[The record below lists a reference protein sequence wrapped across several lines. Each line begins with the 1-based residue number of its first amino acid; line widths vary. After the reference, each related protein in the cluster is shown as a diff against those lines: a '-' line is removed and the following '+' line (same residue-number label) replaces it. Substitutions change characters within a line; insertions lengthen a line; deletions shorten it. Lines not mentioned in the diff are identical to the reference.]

1 MASGGMT
8 SNPTIFEKAI
18 TGGKLYDDL
27 LNSLRPRTDLDAK
40 GRFEVLAIRDIQDAA
55 DKFRPVYESTKR
67 RDGYVSIEVSPYLAR
82 DMKGS
87 LEEARR
93 LWKSVGRENVMV
105 KIPGTAEGLPADPA
119 GHQRRHQH
127 QHHLALRPGCLR
139 QGGRGL
145 HRRPG
150 AIRQKRWRRE
160 QNGQR
165 GEFLHQPHRLR
176 CRRHNRHPAKG
187 FDAEHRITPSSLK
200 ITARRIT
207 EERQIP
213 PRAEFHLGDEEREDL
228 SEIAIV
234 ATLEIAPPHPSDGW
248 LMTIIVEDEIG
259 PRGPGR
265 GTTVEDEQPID
276 LETFY
281 SQFIRPE
288 RGTATVVA
296 QADNAAAE
304 ARILSLLASIE
315 SDRHGPGVGK
325 Q

>member
-1 MASGGMT
+1 MET
-8 SNPTIFEKAI
+8 FPVDI
-18 TGGKLYDDL
+18 D
-27 LNSLRPRTDLDAK
+27 PRQI
-40 GRFEVLAIRDIQDAA
+40 V
-55 DKFRPVYESTKR
+55 
-67 RDGYVSIEVSPYLAR
+67 
-82 DMKGS
+82 
-87 LEEARR
+87 
-93 LWKSVGRENVMV
+93 
-105 KIPGTAEGLPADPA
+105 
-119 GHQRRHQH
+119 
-127 QHHLALRPGCLR
+127 
-139 QGGRGL
+139 
-145 HRRPG
+145 
-150 AIRQKRWRRE
+150 RWVI
-160 QNGQR
+160 
-165 GEFLHQPHRLR
+165 
-176 CRRHNRHPAKG
+176 
-187 FDAEHRITPSSLK
+187 AEHRITPSSLK

-248 LMTIIVEDEIG
+248 LMTITVEDEIG

-296 QADNAAAE
+296 EADNAAAE